1 MGLDTVDLLITV
13 EKHFGI
19 SIPDQEAETITTVG
33 DYYRV
38 VWEHMQ
44 RDPVKALVP
53 RREIEATINRIIVD
67 FAGLDPREVSAEKS
81 ITTDLGLD

>member
-1 MGLDTVDLLITV
+1 MGLDFV
-13 EKHFGI
+13 ELVMTIEEHFGI

-33 DYYRV
+33 DYHRV

-44 RDPVKALVP
+44 RDPVKAIVP
-53 RREIEATINRIIVD
+53 REEIAVTINKIIMD
-67 FAGLDPREVSAEKS
+67 FAGLDPHEVTPEKS